1 MMMMSMSIGEKAW
14 KVVMVTIMTW
24 YQARSL
30 ETLLNLSFPLLI
42 AGLPPTNLDAFI
54 FLCNYVIIYIIYII
68 FIYNIYFIYII
79 VFPLLIIGLPP

>member
-24 YQARSL
+24 YQARAL
-30 ETLLNLSFPLLI
+30 ETSLNLSFPLLI

-54 FLCNYVIIYIIYII
+54 FLCNYVIIYTIYII
-68 FIYNIYFIYII
+68 FIYIIYII

>member
-24 YQARSL
+24 YQARAL
-30 ETLLNLSFPLLI
+30 ETSLNLSFPLLI

-54 FLCNYVIIYIIYII
+54 FLGNYVIIYIIYIM
-68 FIYNIYFIYII
+68 FIYIN
-79 VFPLLIIGLPP
+79 FPLLIISLPP

>member
-24 YQARSL
+24 YQARAL
-30 ETLLNLSFPLLI
+30 ETSLNLSFPLLI

-54 FLCNYVIIYIIYII
+54 FLGNYVIIYIIYIM
-68 FIYNIYFIYII
+68 FIYII
-79 VFPLLIIGLPP
+79 FQLLIISLPP